1 LRTGLHAWRSP
12 DPARHRDEQ
21 LELSHRQTQRTTVG
35 EHEPIAGL
43 ISRSPAYSVSA
54 LWGRPATFATVS
66 RFALRQGCKVVIGP
80 QKNVKALRS
89 PRRRNILAPMSF
101 LSRSADPVLMSLVEE
116 AGRNVQRSGLLLRD
130 LLVDYPEHATL
141 ASDLKVCE
149 QEGDRITHDII
160 HRLAAGRVRAP
171 FSAGDG
177 YSLATA
183 LDDIVDHAE
192 QAAAQLG
199 LYGVEAPMEQSVE
212 FADVLVGAGEQIA
225 QALRALRTGTELG
238 PHLVE
243 IHRLENE
250 GDRLQRDGVASLF
263 AGGIDPMVVI
273 RWKDIFESL
282 EAAVDACETVA
293 HVLEG
298 ITLKQRHG
306 RG

>member
-1 LRTGLHAWRSP
+1 MGL
-12 DPARHRDEQ
+12 
-21 LELSHRQTQRTTVG
+21 
-35 EHEPIAGL
+35 
-43 ISRSPAYSVSA
+43 
-54 LWGRPATFATVS
+54 
-66 RFALRQGCKVVIGP
+66 
-80 QKNVKALRS
+80 
-89 PRRRNILAPMSF
+89 
-101 LSRSADPVLMSLVEE
+101 LSRGADPVLMSLVEE
-116 AGRNVQRSGLLLRD
+116 AGRNVQRAGLLLSD

-141 ASDLKVCE
+141 ARDLKVCE

-160 HRLAAGRVRAP
+160 HRLAGGRVRAP
-171 FSAGDG
+171 FTASDG
-177 YSLATA
+177 YALATA

-212 FADVLVGAGEQIA
+212 FANVLVGAGEQIA
-225 QALRALRTGTELG
+225 QALRGLRTGTELG

-298 ITLKQRHG
+298 ITLKQRG
-306 RG
+306 RAR